1 VKFTLLKIHMI
12 TYFCSFNL
20 KMVVQVKKAYNYI
33 HKYNLKTKVMAAAVR
48 NKQDL
53 FSLLGY
59 NYSKFGCLFKWM
71 DEEYN

>member
-1 VKFTLLKIHMI
+1 
-12 TYFCSFNL
+12 
-20 KMVVQVKKAYNYI
+20 MVVQVKKAYNYI